1 MAAELTQQQLA
12 YAASDV
18 LHLHAI
24 KEKLDAMLD
33 RDNRRE
39 FAQAAFKFLPVRARL
54 DLAGF
59 GGDDIF
65 SH

>member
-1 MAAELTQQQLA
+1 MLGDLN
-12 YAASDV
+12 AASPF
-18 LHLHAI
+18 
-24 KEKLDAMLD
+24 DAMLD

-59 GGDDIF
+59 GEDDIF